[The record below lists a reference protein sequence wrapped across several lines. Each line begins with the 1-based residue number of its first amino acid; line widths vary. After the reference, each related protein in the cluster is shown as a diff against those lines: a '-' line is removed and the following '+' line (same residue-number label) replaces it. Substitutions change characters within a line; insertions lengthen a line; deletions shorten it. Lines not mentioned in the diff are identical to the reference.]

1 MAAYDVGAKT
11 ILMFMIAVNVSL
23 FWISSSQVLPVNF
36 TDEDNPDSPV
46 TNPSDIS
53 GQILSLDLSSGN
65 LILAGTGLT
74 VAVIVGWAAGS
85 LVFGGVLGVGIFAFT
100 LISPIISWILFG
112 LPKFM
117 DMMGVPSYVNAGVMA
132 LLVVP
137 LFFTVL
143 SFIAQ
148 RPIEGHG

>member
-1 MAAYDVGAKT
+1 MGYDTSAKT
-11 ILMFMIAVNVSL
+11 IMIFMIAVNVSL
-23 FWISSSQVLPVNF
+23 YFITVSQVLPVSF
-36 TDEDNPDSPV
+36 SDEDNPDSFV
-46 TNPSDIS
+46 TTPENLQNQFLFWDVSE
-53 GQILSLDLSSGN
+53 GN
-65 LILAGTGLT
+65 LVLAGTGLA

-100 LISPIISWILFG
+100 LISPIVSWILFG
-112 LPKFM
+112 LPRFLS
-117 DMMGVPSYVNAGVMA
+117 MMGIPSWITAGIMA

-148 RPIEGHG
+148 RPVEGHG